1 MLVGWPGNCWPAE
14 LHREGVVIG
23 HNPSAGDA
31 IPDTCKVIEIHVAE
45 LKQLFNAID
54 PSPFREKDLDPKAD
68 EFIVSWARDLPGN
81 ATLGLLVYLD
91 RPAGIPEEATILR
104 DAIHEYFSQRATA
117 SRRRLRQLFRV
128 GRMSLLIGITC
139 LAGSLLL
146 GDVIAGAAAGSHVGA
161 VLRESLLIGGWVAMW
176 RPMEV
181 FLYDWWPIRFDAM
194 LFDRLS
200 VMPVRIAYTKDA
212 ASEAWRWD
220 WPVVSPRP
228 QVSPSGSTSTDS
240 ANRANQEPAGPGS

>member
-1 MLVGWPGNCWPAE
+1 MVRRRRHHRRVCLVTADSPSPGDPIPA
-14 LHREGVVIG
+14 
-23 HNPSAGDA
+23 N
-31 IPDTCKVIEIHVAE
+31 CKVIEIHVAE

-68 EFIVSWARDLPGN
+68 EFIVSWARDLPAN
-81 ATLGLLVYLD
+81 ATLALLVYLD
-91 RPAGIPEEATILR
+91 RPAGIPEEAAILR
-104 DAIHEYFSQRATA
+104 DAIHEYFSQRAIA

-181 FLYDWWPIRFDAM
+181 FLYDWWPIRADAR
-194 LFDRLS
+194 LADRLS
-200 VMPVRIAYTKDA
+200 AMPVRISYKTDA
-212 ASEAWRWD
+212 NAEAWRSD
-220 WPVVSPRP
+220 WPAAPPAAKPLPTAEWRSR
-228 QVSPSGSTSTDS
+228 TS
-240 ANRANQEPAGPGS
+240 EK